1 MFYNVWNVL
10 YNAKF
15 YITQNFTFQGLRY
28 KDLLLYLNKS
38 LELVEESPNKKK
50 RLERQSYPKKMLQNV
65 YTCFQEN
72 FFSNVTDFQKESDDP
87 SEMLKQLK
95 EKFSQTEKRSEKI
108 VILTLTC

>member
-1 MFYNVWNVL
+1 
-10 YNAKF
+10 
-15 YITQNFTFQGLRY
+15 
-28 KDLLLYLNKS
+28 
-38 LELVEESPNKKK
+38 
-50 RLERQSYPKKMLQNV
+50 MLQNV